1 MQQAWKLG
9 NLFRVQNKWSEK
21 KGVYA
26 GDFESQYQSVG
37 RIPQACSQNQQI
49 EISGDDLHG

>member
-37 RIPQACSQNQQI
+37 RIPRACSQNQQI